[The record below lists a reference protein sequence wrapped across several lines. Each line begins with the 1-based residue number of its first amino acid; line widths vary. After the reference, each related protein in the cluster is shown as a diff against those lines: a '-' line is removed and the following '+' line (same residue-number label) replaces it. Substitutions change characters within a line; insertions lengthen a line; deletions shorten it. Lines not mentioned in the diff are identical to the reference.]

1 MAEAAMVEEQMEV
14 PDGGIAELVMDDQT
28 ADEIYGAD
36 EEEVPDGGIAQF
48 EDVAAQMAALG
59 REGDNMLAHLESG
72 ELVIPRKFLEAD
84 ETFRNYVYA
93 YFDGQGVD
101 PERYIAGSDVNSLNP
116 DTGLAEFFLKKIFRG
131 VKKAVKGVVKVVK
144 KVAPIVLPIVGTAV
158 LGPVYGA
165 AVGSGIGTLI
175 AGGSGKDALKSALT
189 AGAIGAVGAG
199 VSGAMTPGVG
209 FGKGVSAAL
218 NPANLTQGFGNL
230 LSKPLSLE
238 TYKAGAFGPAGTTI
252 GGEAITDLVSNA
264 EAMTTALPDNVPAD
278 GVPATEQTL
287 LDKTKDFFLPDADEL
302 QLANYQKALAAR
314 EGAGLSLDQAAKE
327 ALFTASKPGIIQQYG
342 PLAVAGTALAAGAG
356 AFDTPEEEGGI
367 IDQTTGEDLIADDPD
382 KYLVSDLGNTTLN
395 PDTGEYVVDTRPA
408 ARDPRDYVVPTNYAF
423 PFRSPLVGSPGG
435 PFARPGPSFF
445 QGLGSLNPQMVAAK
459 GGEVYPRRNGGI
471 MPNEGIPDQ
480 DSVRA
485 LLMPGEFVM
494 TKDAVR
500 GLGNGNLNQGINN
513 MYSVMSK
520 LESRGRQGVA

>member
-14 PDGGIAELVMDDQT
+14 PDGGIAQLVMDDQA

-36 EEEVPDGGIAQF
+36 EEEVPSGGIAQF
-48 EDVAAQMAALG
+48 ASVAEQMAAMG
-59 REGDNMLAHLESG
+59 REGDDILGHLETG
-72 ELVIPRKFLEAD
+72 ELVIPRRFLE
-84 ETFRNYVYA
+84 ENEEFKSYVMA
-93 YFDGQGVD
+93 FFEGQGVD
-101 PERYIAGSDVNSLNP
+101 PERYIAGSDSNSINP
-116 DTGLAEFFLKKIFRG
+116 DTGVAEFFLKKLLRG

-189 AGAIGAVGAG
+189 AGAIGALGSGVTGAL
-199 VSGAMTPGVG
+199 TPGVG

-218 NPANLTQGFGNL
+218 NPSNLTQGFGNL
-230 LSKPLSLE
+230 LSKPFDAS
-238 TYKAGAFGPAGTTI
+238 TYSAGKFGPAGTTI
-252 GGEAITDLVSNA
+252 GGETISDLK
-264 EAMTTALPDNVPAD
+264 ALAAGDAFTGGVPTD
-278 GVPATEQTL
+278 GVPPTDKNFLQ
-287 LDKTKDFFLPDADEL
+287 KTKDFLLPDAKQL
-302 QLANYQKALAAR
+302 QIANQNKILQGADLSLSDLTATEKLALAQ
-314 EGAGLSLDQAAKE
+314 QAQPS
-327 ALFTASKPGIIQQYG
+327 FIQQYG
-342 PLAVAGTALAAGAG
+342 PLAAAGTAVAAASG
-356 AFDTPEEEGGI
+356 AFDTPEPEGSI
-367 IDQTTGEDLIADDPD
+367 ISETTGEDLISEDAD
-382 KYLVSDLGNTTLN
+382 KYLVSDLGNKTLN
-395 PDTGEYVVDTRPA
+395 PDTGQYVVDTRPA
-408 ARDPRDYVVPTNYAF
+408 GTDTRDTVVPTNYAF
-423 PFRSPLVGSPGG
+423 PYTSPLVGMPGG

-445 QGLGSLNPQMVAAK
+445 QGVNSLNPQMTAAQ

-471 MPNEGIPDQ
+471 MPNEGVPGQ

-494 TKDAVR
+494 TTDAVR
-500 GLGNGNLNQGINN
+500 GLGDGNLNKGINN

>member
-48 EDVAAQMAALG
+48 KDVAAQMAAMG

-72 ELVIPRKFLEAD
+72 ELVIPRKFLEEN

-199 VSGAMTPGVG
+199 VTGALTPGVG

-218 NPANLTQGFGNL
+218 NPSNLTQGFGNL
-230 LSKPLSLE
+230 LSKPFDGS
-238 TYKAGAFGPAGTTI
+238 TYSAGKFGPAGK
-252 GGEAITDLVSNA
+252 EITDNLIS
-264 EAMTTALPDNVPAD
+264 EAKILTSDAPTGISAGDAPASEK
-278 GVPATEQTL
+278 TF
-287 LDKTKDFFLPDADEL
+287 LDKTKDFFFPDPDEL
-302 QLANYQKALAAR
+302 QRANYEKALAAR
-314 EGAGLSLDQAAKE
+314 EGADITLSEVAKE
-327 ALFTASKPGIIQQYG
+327 KLFTDSAPGIIQQYG

-356 AFDTPEEEGGI
+356 AFDTPEEEVGL
-367 IDQTTGEDLIADDPD
+367 IDQTTGVDLIADDPD

-435 PFARPGPSFF
+435 PFARPSPSFF

-520 LESRGRQGVA
+520 LESRGRQGMA

>member
-1 MAEAAMVEEQMEV
+1 
-14 PDGGIAELVMDDQT
+14 
-28 ADEIYGAD
+28 
-36 EEEVPDGGIAQF
+36 
-48 EDVAAQMAALG
+48 MAALG

-175 AGGSGKDALKSALT
+175 AGGVVKTPKISPNCWCNRCCGCRS
-189 AGAIGAVGAG
+189 VC
-199 VSGAMTPGVG
+199 AMTPGVG

-314 EGAGLSLDQAAKE
+314 EGA
-327 ALFTASKPGIIQQYG
+327 ALLIKQQRSTFTASKPGIIQQYG

>member
-1 MAEAAMVEEQMEV
+1 MAAEAMMQEELEV
-14 PDGGIAELVMDDQT
+14 PEGGIAELVMDDQT
-28 ADEIYGAD
+28 ADEVYGAD
-36 EEEVPDGGIAQF
+36 EEEVPSGGIAQF
-48 EDVAAQMAALG
+48 ESVAAQMAAMG
-59 REGDNMLAHLESG
+59 REGDDLLAHLETG
-72 ELVIPRKFLEAD
+72 ELVIPRRFLEAD
-84 ETFRNYVYA
+84 ETFKNYVYA

-144 KVAPIVLPIVGTAV
+144 KVAPVVLPIVGTAV
-158 LGPVYGA
+158 FGPVYGA
-165 AVGSGIGTLI
+165 ALGQGIGTLI
-175 AGGSGKDALKSALT
+175 AGGSGKDALKSALR
-189 AGAIGAVGAG
+189 AGAMGAVGAG
-199 VSGAMTPGVG
+199 VTGALTPGVT
-209 FGKGVSAAL
+209 FGQGVSAAL
-218 NPANLTQGFGNL
+218 NPANLTKGFGNL
-230 LSKPLSLE
+230 LSKPFDSS
-238 TYKAGAFGPAGTTI
+238 TYKAEAFRSELKALAGDASTGGSSTGGDAPA
-252 GGEAITDLVSNA
+252 S
-264 EAMTTALPDNVPAD
+264 
-278 GVPATEQTL
+278 EQTFW
-287 LDKTKDFFLPDADEL
+287 DKTKNLLLPDAEKL
-302 QLANYQKALAAR
+302 ELANRNKILKGADLTLADLTTEQKLDLAK
-314 EGAGLSLDQAAKE
+314 SSQPSI
-327 ALFTASKPGIIQQYG
+327 FQQYG

-356 AFDTPEEEGGI
+356 AFDTPEQEEAGL

-395 PDTGEYVVDTRPA
+395 PDTGEYVVDTRPV

-423 PFRSPLVGSPGG
+423 PYRSPLVGSPGG
-435 PFARPGPSFF
+435 PFARPDFRIQPSFF
-445 QGLGSLNPQMVAAK
+445 QGLGSLNPQMTAAK

-494 TKDAVR
+494 TKNAVR

-513 MYSVMSK
+513 MYSVMSN

>member
-1 MAEAAMVEEQMEV
+1 
-14 PDGGIAELVMDDQT
+14 
-28 ADEIYGAD
+28 
-36 EEEVPDGGIAQF
+36 
-48 EDVAAQMAALG
+48 
-59 REGDNMLAHLESG
+59 
-72 ELVIPRKFLEAD
+72 

-199 VSGAMTPGVG
+199 VTGAMTPGVG

-218 NPANLTQGFGNL
+218 NPSNLTQGFSNL
-230 LSKPLSLE
+230 LSNPLSPE
-238 TYKAGAFGPAGTTI
+238 TYQAGVFGPAGTTI
-252 GGEAITDLVSNA
+252 GGEAITDLKALASGDVSTGGA
-264 EAMTTALPDNVPAD
+264 PTD
-278 GVPATEQTL
+278 GAPATEQTF
-287 LDKTKDFFLPDADEL
+287 LDKTKDFFFPDPDEL
-302 QLANYQKALAAR
+302 QTANYQKALAAR

-342 PLAVAGTALAAGAG
+342 PLAAAGTALAVGAG
-356 AFDTPEEEGGI
+356 AFDTPEEEVGI

-382 KYLVSDLGNTTLN
+382 KYLVSDLGNTMLN

-408 ARDPRDYVVPTNYAF
+408 ARDSRDYVVPTNYAF

-445 QGLGSLNPQMVAAK
+445 QGLGSLNPQMVA
-459 GGEVYPRRNGGI
+459 
-471 MPNEGIPDQ
+471 
-480 DSVRA
+480 
-485 LLMPGEFVM
+485 
-494 TKDAVR
+494 
-500 GLGNGNLNQGINN
+500 
-513 MYSVMSK
+513 
-520 LESRGRQGVA
+520 